1 MDDAYAISI
10 CSLMTRH
17 AAESTVWAPHH
28 GRGGDR
34 RGAEPGGAGRGGE
47 TRIPHAAG
55 GVPAVKTQ
63 FARFVGPAF
72 MAVSVAAGW
81 EETNRDAAY

>member
-10 CSLMTRH
+10 SSLMNRH
-17 AAESTVWAPHH
+17 AAEGMLRAPHH

-55 GVPAVKTQ
+55 GVPVVNTQ

-72 MAVSVAAGW
+72 MAAVSAAAGW
-81 EETNRDAAY
+81 EEAYRDAA